1 MSKLILVTGAGGF
14 IGSHLTEALVK
25 KGYNVRAMVRYNS
38 HNNWGWLETLSQ
50 KILNAIEIFP
60 ADICDP
66 FMVQKSVVGCK
77 IVFHLAALIPIP
89 YSYLAPASFVNT
101 NILGTLNILQACLT
115 EGVERFV
122 HISSSET
129 YGTAQYKPINE
140 NHPLVGQSPY
150 AASKIAADKLAE
162 SFHRS
167 FDLPLIIAR
176 PFNTFGPRQSARAV
190 IPTIISQVL
199 SGNNTI
205 RLGHL
210 QSVRDFIY
218 VKDTA
223 TGLIAVG
230 ETSDSLGEVINIGRG
245 EGISIGNLAKMI
257 IDICRSSAKI
267 EFDAKRARPK
277 NSEIFEL
284 VCDTTKA
291 QTLLG
296 WQPKYSFRSGLEETI
311 EWLNDNYN
319 LYKTD
324 IYNI

>member
-1 MSKLILVTGAGGF
+1 MKKRVLVTGAGGF
-14 IGSHLTEALVK
+14 IGSHLTEELVK

-38 HNNWGWLETLSQ
+38 HNNWGWLETLPEE
-50 KILNAIEIFP
+50 ILDNIEIF
-60 ADICDP
+60 ACDICDP
-66 FMVQKSVVGCK
+66 FMVKKSIIGCK
-77 IVFHLAALIPIP
+77 MVFHLAALIPIP

-101 NILGTLNILQACLT
+101 NILGTLNVLQACLA
-115 EGVERFV
+115 EGVERLV
-122 HISSSET
+122 HVSSSET

-140 NHPLVGQSPY
+140 SHPIVGQSPY

-167 FDLPLIIAR
+167 FNLPLTIAR

-199 SGNNTI
+199 SGTNTI

-210 QSVRDFIY
+210 QSVRDFSY

-223 TGLIAVG
+223 NGIIAVG
-230 ETSDSLGEVINIGRG
+230 ESSDVLGEEINLGRG

-257 IDICRSSAKI
+257 LDICRSSAEI
-267 EFDAKRARPK
+267 EFDEQRARPQ

-284 VCDTTKA
+284 ICDTSKA
-291 QTLLG
+291 KTLLG
-296 WQPKYSFRSGLEETI
+296 WQPKYSFSMGLEETV
-311 EWLNDNYN
+311 EWLKDNSN
-319 LYKTD
+319 LYKAD